1 MQYPHLFT
9 PITLGKLVL
18 PNRIYS
24 TAHAEVYAE
33 AGGMPGERYIKYY
46 EEKAKGGLGLA
57 ICGGSSP
64 VSIDVPQ
71 GAWKPVNL
79 TTDHVI
85 EPLSK
90 LAEAMHRHGSKIMIQ
105 ATHMG
110 RRSVYA
116 SDPWPHLVSPSG
128 VREPLHKGN
137 AKAIEVEEINR
148 IIKDFVAAA
157 KRVRAAGLDGIEISA
172 AHQHLID
179 QFWSPRTNMRTDEYG
194 GSLQN
199 RMRFGLQVLQAVRDS
214 VGADFCVGL
223 RMCADEYH
231 DDGLNHETL
240 KEIAATYSQNG
251 LIDFISVIGSGA
263 DTHNK
268 VANCMPP
275 MALPPEPFVHLAAG
289 IKSVSSVP
297 ILHAQGI
304 RDVTQAERIIANGL
318 VDMVGMTRAHIAD
331 PHMIM
336 KIRNGQEDQIKQCV
350 GANHCIDRQYSG
362 QDVLCVQN
370 AATSREATMPHLIAK
385 TKGVKRRIVIVGA
398 GPAGLEAAR
407 VAAERGHEVVLF
419 ERNLT
424 VGGQVNLA
432 AKAPQREQMA
442 GIIRWF
448 DMETKRLKVD
458 RRLGVAASAEIILAE
473 KPDIVVLATGGSSH
487 TGQVPAWGVDKGLA
501 VSSWDI
507 LSEKVAPK
515 KNVLVYDTIGTHA
528 GFGTADFIASRGSQ
542 VEIVTPDAKVADDVG
557 GTTFPIFYRRLYA
570 QGMIAT
576 PNYYLERV
584 YAEKDK
590 DGQDKK
596 IAVLR
601 NEYTEQLEEREVDQ
615 VVIENGSTPNTELY
629 WALKAHSINL
639 GQTDIAS
646 LYSAE
651 PQPALSEKLVD
662 GEFLLFRIGDCV
674 SMHNIHGAIYD
685 ALRLCKDF

>member
-1 MQYPHLFT
+1 MRYPHLFT
-9 PITLGKLVL
+9 PITLNKLVL

-33 AGGMPGERYIKYY
+33 TGGMPGERYISYY

-71 GAWKPVNL
+71 GSWKPVNL
-79 TTDHVI
+79 TTDRVI
-85 EPLSK
+85 EPLSR

-110 RRSVYA
+110 RRSAYA
-116 SDPWPHLVSPSG
+116 GDPWPHLVSPSG
-128 VREPLHKGN
+128 VREPVHRGN
-137 AKAIEVEEINR
+137 AKAIEIEDIQR
-148 IIKDFVAAA
+148 IIGDFAAAA
-157 KRVRAAGLDGIEISA
+157 KRVQAAGMDGIEISA

-179 QFWSPRTNMRTDEYG
+179 QFWSPRTNQRTDEYG
-194 GSLQN
+194 GSLEN
-199 RMRFGLQVLQAVRDS
+199 RMRFGMQVLNAVRDA

-223 RMCADEYH
+223 RMCADEFH
-231 DDGLNHETL
+231 DDGLEPETL
-240 KEIAATYSQNG
+240 KNIAQIMSESG

-268 VANCMPP
+268 VANCMPS

-289 IKSVSSVP
+289 IKSVSKVP

-331 PHMIM
+331 PHIIV
-336 KIRNGQEDQIKQCV
+336 KIRDGREDQIRQCV
-350 GANHCIDRQYSG
+350 GANYCIDRQYLG

-370 AATSREATMPHLIAK
+370 AATSRESTMPQVVSK
-385 TKGVKRRIVIVGA
+385 SKGEKRRIIVVGA

-407 VAAERGHEVVLF
+407 VSAERGHEVILF
-419 ERNLT
+419 ERNAT

-448 DMETKRLKVD
+448 DMETKRLGVD
-458 RRLGVAASAEIILAE
+458 RRLGVAADAAMILAE
-473 KPDIVVLATGGSSH
+473 KPSIVVLATGGNSH
-487 TGQVPAWGVDKGLA
+487 SGQVPAWGVAEGLA

-507 LSEKVAPK
+507 LSERVAPG
-515 KNVLVYDTIGTHA
+515 KNVLIYDGIGTHA
-528 GFGTADFIASRGSQ
+528 GFGTADFMASRGSM
-542 VEIVTPDAKVADDVG
+542 VEIVTPDPKVADDVG

-570 QGMIAT
+570 QGIIPT
-576 PNYYLERV
+576 PNFWLDSV
-584 YAEKDK
+584 YAE
-590 DGQDKK
+590 GSKK

-601 NEYTEQLEEREVDQ
+601 NEYTETLEEREVDQ

-629 WALKAHSINL
+629 WALKELSKNH
-639 GQTDIAS
+639 GQTDIQTLFA
-646 LYSAE
+646 AE
-651 PQPALSEKLVD
+651 PQPALEQKLND

>member
-1 MQYPHLFT
+1 MRYPHLFT
-9 PITLGKLVL
+9 PITLNKLVL

-33 AGGMPGERYIKYY
+33 AGGMPGERYIRYY

-71 GAWKPVNL
+71 GSWKPVNL
-79 TTDHVI
+79 TTDRVI
-85 EPLSK
+85 EPLSR

-110 RRSVYA
+110 RRSAYA
-116 SDPWPHLVSPSG
+116 GDPWPHLVSPSG
-128 VREPLHKGN
+128 VREPVHRGN
-137 AKAIEVEEINR
+137 AKAIEIEDIHR
-148 IIKDFVAAA
+148 IIGDFAAAA
-157 KRVRAAGLDGIEISA
+157 KRVQAAGMDGIEISA

-179 QFWSPRTNMRTDEYG
+179 QFWSPRTNQRTDEYG
-194 GSLQN
+194 GSLEN
-199 RMRFGLQVLQAVRDS
+199 RMRFGVQVLNAVRDA

-223 RMCADEYH
+223 RMCADEFH
-231 DDGLNHETL
+231 DDGLDPETL
-240 KEIAATYSQNG
+240 KSIAQIMSESG

-268 VANCMPP
+268 VANCMPS

-289 IKSVSSVP
+289 IKSVSKVP

-304 RDVTQAERIIANGL
+304 RDITQAERIIANGL

-331 PHMIM
+331 PHIIV
-336 KIRNGQEDQIKQCV
+336 KIRDGREDQIRQCV
-350 GANHCIDRQYSG
+350 GANYCIDRQYLG

-370 AATSREATMPHLIAK
+370 AATSRESTMPQVVSK
-385 TKGVKRRIVIVGA
+385 TKGEKRRIIVVGA

-407 VAAERGHEVVLF
+407 VSAERGHEVILF
-419 ERNLT
+419 ERNAT

-448 DMETKRLKVD
+448 DMETKRLGVD
-458 RRLGVAASAEIILAE
+458 RRLGVAADAAMILAE
-473 KPDIVVLATGGSSH
+473 KPSIVVLATGGSSH
-487 TGQVPAWGVDKGLA
+487 SGQVPAWGVAEGLA

-507 LSEKVAPK
+507 LSERVAPG
-515 KNVLVYDTIGTHA
+515 KNVLIYDGIGTHA
-528 GFGTADFIASRGSQ
+528 GFGTADFMASHGSF
-542 VEIVTPDAKVADDVG
+542 VEIVTPDPKVADDVG

-570 QGMIAT
+570 QGIIPT
-576 PNYYLERV
+576 PNFWLDSV
-584 YAEKDK
+584 YAE
-590 DGQDKK
+590 GDKK

-601 NEYTEQLEEREVDQ
+601 NEYTETLEEREVDQ

-629 WALKAHSINL
+629 WALKDLSKNH
-639 GQTDIAS
+639 GQTDIQTLFA
-646 LYSAE
+646 AE
-651 PQPALSEKLVD
+651 PQPALEQKLND